1 MSYVTQAVKFIP
13 DGLQAC
19 MHRQIRYLIT
29 RPRRHPEKASPN
41 LSSCSL
47 PNHRLRLYT
56 AYATGRDGDSTLKEY
71 NDGLSKT
78 HSASGCAAESSSA
91 DHLSSTEHDPQRKR
105 RDAERWHKRWE
116 LSPRLVLGT
125 KQWDAASKDD
135 LFGILK
141 QLSKKSHFKETYDL
155 ARYMITQRGIS
166 PTLGTFGFLIESNTS
181 INGSVAEVL
190 DLLEQT
196 HAEQIP
202 LDTMICH
209 KILKVLAVH
218 PDYLLRTEIL
228 LFMEERWQSLT
239 ESDQHWV
246 VAGML
251 RELQLERAL
260 ETLETMLSS
269 GVQIQTWLFELTAYI
284 LISLEEFEEALRVL
298 NMRIDDKGPEKLTV
312 LWTYLLDSAAEA
324 LHVRYAPCKIDK
336 IVDHLHSTKLA
347 FMFGEE

>member
-1 MSYVTQAVKFIP
+1 
-13 DGLQAC
+13 
-19 MHRQIRYLIT
+19 
-29 RPRRHPEKASPN
+29 
-41 LSSCSL
+41 
-47 PNHRLRLYT
+47 
-56 AYATGRDGDSTLKEY
+56 
-71 NDGLSKT
+71 LSKRR
-78 HSASGCAAESSSA
+78 SASGAAAELSPT
-91 DHLSSTEHDPQRKR
+91 DHLSSSEHDSQKKR

-116 LSPRLVLGT
+116 LSPHLVLGT

-135 LFGILK
+135 LFEILK
-141 QLSKKSHFKETYDL
+141 ELSKKSHFKETYDL

-181 INGSVAEVL
+181 IHGSVAEVL

-228 LFMEERWQSLT
+228 LFMEEHWQGLT

-260 ETLETMLSS
+260 EALETMLRS
-269 GVQIQTWLFELTAYI
+269 GVQIQTWLYELTAYI
-284 LISLEEFEEALRVL
+284 LTSLEEFEEALRVV

-324 LHVRYAPCKIDK
+324 LHVRCAPNQTGKV
-336 IVDHLHSTKLA
+336 VDHICSTKLA
-347 FMFGEE
+347 SMFGEE